1 MSPKTIILASNL
13 TSYKRSLLTLG
24 GVNRLFGD
32 KLMKYN
38 TIRKNYVGGFSTKG
52 AKDLLHLYDTVSNL
66 SDDKRNFVQKREAIQ
81 YYLPFMSQK
90 DVRLLLRSKCC
101 TCYSKTRNRHTER
114 RTTYII
120 QPKVAAILNGSR
132 IASMFTANT
141 KRYFGLCSASEF
153 RSTSN

>member
-66 SDDKRNFVQKREAIQ
+66 SDDKRNFVQKREAL
-81 YYLPFMSQK
+81 YYLPFVSNRK
-90 DVRLLLRSKCC
+90 TTAYFSEARAARATVRRAIG
-101 TCYSKTRNRHTER
+101 TRKGEQLT
-114 RTTYII
+114 
-120 QPKVAAILNGSR
+120 
-132 IASMFTANT
+132 
-141 KRYFGLCSASEF
+141 
-153 RSTSN
+153 

>member
-38 TIRKNYVGGFSTKG
+38 TIRKNYVGGFSTKS

-66 SDDKRNFVQKREAIQ
+66 SDVSGTLYKKGRQFSITSLLCHKKMSDYFSEA
-81 YYLPFMSQK
+81 SAARAT
-90 DVRLLLRSKCC
+90 VRRAIG
-101 TCYSKTRNRHTER
+101 TRKGEQLT
-114 RTTYII
+114 
-120 QPKVAAILNGSR
+120 
-132 IASMFTANT
+132 
-141 KRYFGLCSASEF
+141 
-153 RSTSN
+153 